1 LIFSNAISF
10 AKVGVAKDDSRCVS
24 VGKMNEQPSIGM
36 KITCVIFLLDCAYN
50 LCAPGDLLESG
61 EQVSLPL
68 RSTVMN
74 SVQTQ
79 GTALVTGASAGIG
92 AVYAE
97 RLAKRGF
104 DLLLVARDE
113 QRLEAAASMLRAE
126 HGVQVEVLKAD
137 LTQKDDVLKLEQR
150 LRSDSSISLLLN
162 NAGVAADGLL
172 ANSDMDQMEK
182 LIQLNV
188 TTVTRLASAAA
199 AAFAK
204 AGRGSIINIASVVAL
219 FPERFNATYSASKA
233 YVLSLTQSL
242 NAELDGTGVKVQA
255 VLPGV
260 TRTEIWERSG
270 IDASQIPAEMVM
282 EAGEMVDAA
291 LSGLDQGELITIPSL
306 PNASDWDDFVKAR
319 LVMAPNLSKSTA
331 ATRYK

>member
-1 LIFSNAISF
+1 
-10 AKVGVAKDDSRCVS
+10 
-24 VGKMNEQPSIGM
+24 M
-36 KITCVIFLLDCAYN
+36 T
-50 LCAPGDLLESG
+50 
-61 EQVSLPL
+61 
-68 RSTVMN
+68 STQ
-74 SVQTQ
+74 SQ
-79 GTALVTGASAGIG
+79 GTALVTGASSGIG
-92 AVYAE
+92 AIYAQ
-97 RLAKRGF
+97 RLAARGF
-104 DLLLVARDE
+104 DLLLVARDQ
-113 QRLEAAASMLRAE
+113 QRLDEAATKLRAE

-150 LRSDSSISLLLN
+150 LRSDSSITLLLN

-172 ANSDMDQMEK
+172 SNADTDQLEK
-182 LIQLNV
+182 MIQLNV
-188 TTVTRLASAAA
+188 TAVTRLASAAA
-199 AAFAK
+199 ASFAK
-204 AGRGSIINIASVVAL
+204 AGRGTIINIASVVAL

-270 IDASQIPAEMVM
+270 IDATQIPADMVM

-306 PNASDWDDFVKAR
+306 PDAKDWDAFVAAR
-319 LVMAPNLSKSTA
+319 HVMAPNLSKSKA
-331 ATRYK
+331 ASRYK

>member
-1 LIFSNAISF
+1 
-10 AKVGVAKDDSRCVS
+10 
-24 VGKMNEQPSIGM
+24 M
-36 KITCVIFLLDCAYN
+36 T
-50 LCAPGDLLESG
+50 
-61 EQVSLPL
+61 
-68 RSTVMN
+68 STQ
-74 SVQTQ
+74 SQ
-79 GTALVTGASAGIG
+79 GTALVTGASSGIG
-92 AVYAE
+92 AVYAQ
-97 RLAKRGF
+97 RLAARGF
-104 DLLLVARDE
+104 DLLLVARDQ
-113 QRLEAAASMLRAE
+113 QRLDEAAGRLRAE
-126 HGVQVEVLKAD
+126 YGVQVEVLKAD
-137 LTQKDDVLKLEQR
+137 LTQKNDVLKLEQR

-172 ANSDMDQMEK
+172 ANADTDQLERM
-182 LIQLNV
+182 IQLNV

-199 AAFAK
+199 ASFAK
-204 AGRGSIINIASVVAL
+204 AGRGAIINIASVVAL

-291 LSGLDQGELITIPSL
+291 LAGFDQGELITIPSL
-306 PNASDWDDFVKAR
+306 PDAADWDAFVAAR
-319 LVMAPNLSKSTA
+319 HVMAPNLSKSKA

>member
-1 LIFSNAISF
+1 
-10 AKVGVAKDDSRCVS
+10 
-24 VGKMNEQPSIGM
+24 M
-36 KITCVIFLLDCAYN
+36 T
-50 LCAPGDLLESG
+50 
-61 EQVSLPL
+61 
-68 RSTVMN
+68 STQ
-74 SVQTQ
+74 SQ
-79 GTALVTGASAGIG
+79 GTALVTGASSGIG
-92 AVYAE
+92 AIYAE
-97 RLAKRGF
+97 RLAARGF

-113 QRLEAAASMLRAE
+113 QRLEAAASKLRTE

-137 LTQKDDVLKLEQR
+137 LTQRDDVLKVEQR

-172 ANSDMDQMEK
+172 ANADMEQLEK

-188 TTVTRLASAAA
+188 TTLTRLASAAA
-199 AAFAK
+199 ASFAK

-270 IDASQIPAEMVM
+270 IDASQIPADMVM
-282 EAGEMVDAA
+282 EAAEMVDAA
-291 LSGLDQGELITIPSL
+291 LSGLDQGELVTIPSL
-306 PNASDWDDFVKAR
+306 PDASEWDAFVAAR
-319 LVMAPNLSKSTA
+319 HVMAPNLSRSTA
-331 ATRYK
+331 AARYK

>member
-1 LIFSNAISF
+1 
-10 AKVGVAKDDSRCVS
+10 
-24 VGKMNEQPSIGM
+24 
-36 KITCVIFLLDCAYN
+36 
-50 LCAPGDLLESG
+50 
-61 EQVSLPL
+61 
-68 RSTVMN
+68 MN

-79 GTALVTGASAGIG
+79 GTALVTGASSGIG
-92 AVYAE
+92 AIYAE
-97 RLAKRGF
+97 RLAARGF
-104 DLLLVARDE
+104 DLLLVARDQE
-113 QRLEAAASMLRAE
+113 RLEAAASKLRAE
-126 HGVQVEVLKAD
+126 HGVQVEVIRAD

-172 ANSDMDQMEK
+172 ANSDLDQLER

-199 AAFAK
+199 ASFAK
-204 AGRGSIINIASVVAL
+204 AGRGTIINIASVVAL

-242 NAELDGTGVKVQA
+242 NSELDGTGVKVQA

-270 IDASQIPAEMVM
+270 IDASQIPADMVM

-291 LSGLDQGELITIPSL
+291 LSGLDQGELVTIPSL
-306 PNASDWDDFVKAR
+306 PDAADWDAFVAAR
-319 LVMAPNLSKSTA
+319 LVMAPNLSKSKA
-331 ATRYK
+331 AARYK

>member
-1 LIFSNAISF
+1 
-10 AKVGVAKDDSRCVS
+10 
-24 VGKMNEQPSIGM
+24 M
-36 KITCVIFLLDCAYN
+36 T
-50 LCAPGDLLESG
+50 
-61 EQVSLPL
+61 
-68 RSTVMN
+68 STQ
-74 SVQTQ
+74 SQ
-79 GTALVTGASAGIG
+79 GTALVTGASSGIG
-92 AVYAE
+92 AIYAE
-97 RLAKRGF
+97 RLAARGF

-113 QRLEAAASMLRAE
+113 QRLEAAASKLRSE

-137 LTQKDDVLKLEQR
+137 LTQKDEVLKLEQR

-172 ANSDMDQMEK
+172 ANADTEQLER

-199 AAFAK
+199 ASFAK
-204 AGRGSIINIASVVAL
+204 AGRGTIINIASVVAL

-242 NAELDGTGVKVQA
+242 NAELNGTGVKVQA

-270 IDASQIPAEMVM
+270 IDASGIPAEMIM

-306 PNASDWDDFVKAR
+306 PDAADWDAFVAAR
-319 LVMAPNLSKSTA
+319 LVLAPNLSKSKA
-331 ATRYK
+331 ATRYQ

>member
-1 LIFSNAISF
+1 
-10 AKVGVAKDDSRCVS
+10 
-24 VGKMNEQPSIGM
+24 M
-36 KITCVIFLLDCAYN
+36 T
-50 LCAPGDLLESG
+50 
-61 EQVSLPL
+61 
-68 RSTVMN
+68 STQ
-74 SVQTQ
+74 SQ
-79 GTALVTGASAGIG
+79 GTALVTGASSGIG
-92 AVYAE
+92 AIYAE
-97 RLAKRGF
+97 RLAARGF

-113 QRLEAAASMLRAE
+113 QRLETAARKLRAE
-126 HGVQVEVLKAD
+126 HGVQVEVIKAD
-137 LTQKDDVLKLEQR
+137 LTQKDDVLKIEQR

-162 NAGVAADGLL
+162 NAGVASDGVL
-172 ANSDMDQMEK
+172 ANADMEHLEK

-199 AAFAK
+199 AGFAK

-242 NAELDGTGVKVQA
+242 NAELEGTGVKVQA

-306 PNASDWDDFVKAR
+306 PNASEWNDFVKAR

-331 ATRYK
+331 AARYK

>member
-1 LIFSNAISF
+1 
-10 AKVGVAKDDSRCVS
+10 
-24 VGKMNEQPSIGM
+24 M
-36 KITCVIFLLDCAYN
+36 T
-50 LCAPGDLLESG
+50 
-61 EQVSLPL
+61 
-68 RSTVMN
+68 STQ
-74 SVQTQ
+74 SQ
-79 GTALVTGASAGIG
+79 GTALVTGASSGIG
-92 AVYAE
+92 AVYAQ
-97 RLAKRGF
+97 RLAARGF
-104 DLLLVARDE
+104 DLLLVARDL
-113 QRLEAAASMLRAE
+113 QRLEEAASQLRAE

-137 LTQKDDVLKLEQR
+137 LTQKEDVLKLEQR
-150 LRSDSSISLLLN
+150 LRSDSSINLLLN

-172 ANSDMDQMEK
+172 ANADTDQLER

-188 TTVTRLASAAA
+188 TTLTRLASAAA
-199 AAFAK
+199 ASFTK
-204 AGRGSIINIASVVAL
+204 AGRGTIVNIASVVAL

-270 IDASQIPAEMVM
+270 IDATQIPADMVM

-306 PNASDWDDFVKAR
+306 PNPSEWESYVAAR
-319 LVMAPNLSKSTA
+319 HAMAPNLSRSQA
-331 ATRYK
+331 AARYK

>member
-1 LIFSNAISF
+1 
-10 AKVGVAKDDSRCVS
+10 
-24 VGKMNEQPSIGM
+24 
-36 KITCVIFLLDCAYN
+36 
-50 LCAPGDLLESG
+50 
-61 EQVSLPL
+61 
-68 RSTVMN
+68 MN
-74 SVQTQ
+74 SPKTQ
-79 GTALVTGASAGIG
+79 GTAIVTGASSGIG
-92 AVYAE
+92 AIYAE
-97 RLAKRGF
+97 RLAARGF
-104 DLLLVARDE
+104 DLLLVARD
-113 QRLEAAASMLRAE
+113 QARLESAASKLRAE

-172 ANSDMDQMEK
+172 ANSDMDQLEK

-199 AAFAK
+199 ASFAK
-204 AGRGSIINIASVVAL
+204 AGRGTIINIASVVAL

-270 IDASQIPAEMVM
+270 IDASQIPADMVM

-306 PNASDWDDFVKAR
+306 PNAADWDAFVAAR
-319 LVMAPNLSKSTA
+319 LVMAPNLSKSKA
-331 ATRYK
+331 ASRYT

>member
-1 LIFSNAISF
+1 MHSTEEGYLAPF
-10 AKVGVAKDDSRCVS
+10 
-24 VGKMNEQPSIGM
+24 IGTG
-36 KITCVIFLLDCAYN
+36 KITAIIWRFDYAYN
-50 LCAPGDLLESG
+50 IFA
-61 EQVSLPL
+61 SLKRTDVPALAFLSRNPL
-68 RSTVMN
+68 WSTVMN
-74 SVQTQ
+74 SVQNQ
-79 GTALVTGASAGIG
+79 GTALVTGASSGIG

-97 RLAKRGF
+97 RLAARGF
-104 DLLLVARDE
+104 DLLLVARDQE
-113 QRLEAAASMLRAE
+113 RLEAAASQLRAA

-172 ANSDMDQMEK
+172 ANADLDELER

-199 AAFAK
+199 AGFSK
-204 AGRGSIINIASVVAL
+204 AGRGTIINIASVVAL

-242 NAELDGTGVKVQA
+242 NAELQGTGVQVQA

-260 TRTEIWERSG
+260 TRTEILERSG
-270 IDASQIPAEMVM
+270 IDASQIPADMIM

-306 PNASDWDDFVKAR
+306 PNASEWEAFMAAR
-319 LVMAPNLSKSTA
+319 HAMAPNLSRSTA

>member
-1 LIFSNAISF
+1 MRKITTIIFSLNY
-10 AKVGVAKDDSRCVS
+10 
-24 VGKMNEQPSIGM
+24 
-36 KITCVIFLLDCAYN
+36 AYN
-50 LCAPGDLLESG
+50 KIRFPPKSSEPQALALS
-61 EQVSLPL
+61 QAQSSL
-68 RSTVMN
+68 RSTVMTFIQ
-74 SVQTQ
+74 SQ
-79 GTALVTGASAGIG
+79 GTALVTGASSGIG
-92 AVYAE
+92 AIYAE
-97 RLAKRGF
+97 RLAARGF

-113 QRLEAAASMLRAE
+113 QRLEAAASKLRAE

-172 ANSDMDQMEK
+172 ANADMDQLER

-188 TTVTRLASAAA
+188 MTVTRLASAAA
-199 AAFAK
+199 ASFTK

-242 NAELDGTGVKVQA
+242 NAELEGTGVRVQA

-270 IDASQIPAEMVM
+270 IDASQIPADMVM

-306 PNASDWDDFVKAR
+306 PEASEWEAFVAAR
-319 LVMAPNLSKSTA
+319 RMMAPNLSKSSA
-331 ATRYK
+331 AARYK

>member
-1 LIFSNAISF
+1 
-10 AKVGVAKDDSRCVS
+10 
-24 VGKMNEQPSIGM
+24 
-36 KITCVIFLLDCAYN
+36 
-50 LCAPGDLLESG
+50 
-61 EQVSLPL
+61 
-68 RSTVMN
+68 MN
-74 SVQTQ
+74 SAKTL
-79 GTALVTGASAGIG
+79 GTALVTGASSGIG
-92 AVYAE
+92 AIYAE
-97 RLAKRGF
+97 RLAVRGF
-104 DLLLVARDE
+104 DLLLVARDQE
-113 QRLEAAASMLRAE
+113 RLEAAASKLRTA

-137 LTQKDDVLKLEQR
+137 LTQKEDVLKVEQR

-172 ANSDMDQMEK
+172 ANSDMEQLEL
-182 LIQLNV
+182 LIQLNI

-199 AAFAK
+199 AGFAK
-204 AGRGSIINIASVVAL
+204 AGRGTIINIASVVAL

-242 NAELDGTGVKVQA
+242 NAELEGTGITVQA

-282 EAGEMVDAA
+282 DAGEMVDAA

-306 PNASDWDDFVKAR
+306 PDAGEWHAFVAAR
-319 LVMAPNLSKSTA
+319 HVMVPNLSRSTA

>member
-1 LIFSNAISF
+1 
-10 AKVGVAKDDSRCVS
+10 
-24 VGKMNEQPSIGM
+24 
-36 KITCVIFLLDCAYN
+36 
-50 LCAPGDLLESG
+50 
-61 EQVSLPL
+61 
-68 RSTVMN
+68 MN
-74 SVQTQ
+74 STHPQ
-79 GTALVTGASAGIG
+79 GTALITGASSGIG
-92 AVYAE
+92 AIYAQC
-97 RLAKRGF
+97 LAARGF

-113 QRLEAAASMLRAE
+113 ARLQTAATQLRAD
-126 HGVQVEVLKAD
+126 HNIQVEVLKAD

-150 LRSDSSISLLLN
+150 LRSDSSITLLLN

-172 ANSDMDQMEK
+172 ANADMDQLDR

-199 AAFAK
+199 ASFAK
-204 AGRGSIINIASVVAL
+204 AGRGTIINIGSVVAL

-260 TRTEIWERSG
+260 TRTEIWQRSG
-270 IDASQIPAEMVM
+270 VDAKQIPADMVM
-282 EAGEMVDAA
+282 EVGDMVDAA

-306 PNASDWDDFVKAR
+306 PDAADWDAFVAAR
-319 LVMAPNLSKSTA
+319 WVMAPNLSKSKA
-331 ATRYK
+331 ASRYK